1 MDLLEITDWNS
12 ATAKNRLS
20 VLSRPSISRS
30 EDLNFKIKEIINN
43 VHFAGDEALK
53 EMTIKYKNII
63 LEKIKNDGSL
73 TDKSLSKALA
83 KDGYLISDD
92 LFNKTLLDLEIMGLI
107 NVSWITKNTRRVE
120 TVTGQIEDEVEIQNK
135 KMLEK
140 DYEASFPKANGTSS

>member
-1 MDLLEITDWNS
+1 
-12 ATAKNRLS
+12 
-20 VLSRPSISRS
+20 
-30 EDLNFKIKEIINN
+30 
-43 VHFAGDEALK
+43 
-53 EMTIKYKNII
+53 MTIKYKNII
-63 LEKIKNDGSL
+63 LEKIKDDGSL
-73 TDKSLSKALA
+73 TDKSLSKSLA

-120 TVTGQIEDEVEIQNK
+120 TITGQIEDEVEIQNK

>member
-1 MDLLEITDWNS
+1 
-12 ATAKNRLS
+12 
-20 VLSRPSISRS
+20 
-30 EDLNFKIKEIINN
+30 
-43 VHFAGDEALK
+43 
-53 EMTIKYKNII
+53 MTIKYKNII

-120 TVTGQIEDEVEIQNK
+120 TVTGQLEDEVEIQNK

>member
-1 MDLLEITDWNS
+1 
-12 ATAKNRLS
+12 
-20 VLSRPSISRS
+20 
-30 EDLNFKIKEIINN
+30 
-43 VHFAGDEALK
+43 
-53 EMTIKYKNII
+53 MTIKYKNII

-120 TVTGQIEDEVEIQNK
+120 TITGQIEDEVEIQNK

-140 DYEASFPKANGTSS
+140 DYEASFPKANNTSG

>member
-1 MDLLEITDWNS
+1 
-12 ATAKNRLS
+12 
-20 VLSRPSISRS
+20 
-30 EDLNFKIKEIINN
+30 
-43 VHFAGDEALK
+43 
-53 EMTIKYKNII
+53 MTIKYKNII
-63 LEKIKNDGSL
+63 LEKINNDGSL

-140 DYEASFPKANGTSS
+140 DYEASFPKANGTSD

>member
-1 MDLLEITDWNS
+1 
-12 ATAKNRLS
+12 
-20 VLSRPSISRS
+20 
-30 EDLNFKIKEIINN
+30 
-43 VHFAGDEALK
+43 
-53 EMTIKYKNII
+53 MTIKYKNII

-73 TDKSLSKALA
+73 TDKSLSKSLA

-120 TVTGQIEDEVEIQNK
+120 TITGQIEDEVEIQNK

-140 DYEASFPKANGTSS
+140 DYEASFPKANDTSS

>member
-1 MDLLEITDWNS
+1 
-12 ATAKNRLS
+12 
-20 VLSRPSISRS
+20 
-30 EDLNFKIKEIINN
+30 
-43 VHFAGDEALK
+43 
-53 EMTIKYKNII
+53 MTIKYKNII

-120 TVTGQIEDEVEIQNK
+120 TVIEQIEDEVEIQNK
-135 KMLEK
+135 KKLEK
-140 DYEASFPKANGTSS
+140 DYEASFPKANGTSD

>member
-1 MDLLEITDWNS
+1 
-12 ATAKNRLS
+12 
-20 VLSRPSISRS
+20 
-30 EDLNFKIKEIINN
+30 
-43 VHFAGDEALK
+43 
-53 EMTIKYKNII
+53 MTIKYKNII
-63 LEKIKNDGSL
+63 LEKIEDDGSL
-73 TDKSLSKALA
+73 TDKSLSKSLS

>member
-1 MDLLEITDWNS
+1 
-12 ATAKNRLS
+12 
-20 VLSRPSISRS
+20 
-30 EDLNFKIKEIINN
+30 
-43 VHFAGDEALK
+43 
-53 EMTIKYKNII
+53 MTIKYKNII
-63 LEKIKNDGSL
+63 LEKIKNVGSL

-120 TVTGQIEDEVEIQNK
+120 TITGQIEDEVEIQNK

>member
-1 MDLLEITDWNS
+1 
-12 ATAKNRLS
+12 
-20 VLSRPSISRS
+20 
-30 EDLNFKIKEIINN
+30 
-43 VHFAGDEALK
+43 
-53 EMTIKYKNII
+53 MTIKYKNII

-140 DYEASFPKANGTSS
+140 DYEASFPKANNTSG

>member
-1 MDLLEITDWNS
+1 
-12 ATAKNRLS
+12 
-20 VLSRPSISRS
+20 
-30 EDLNFKIKEIINN
+30 
-43 VHFAGDEALK
+43 
-53 EMTIKYKNII
+53 MTIKYKNII
-63 LEKIKNDGSL
+63 LEKIKNDGSI

>member
-1 MDLLEITDWNS
+1 
-12 ATAKNRLS
+12 
-20 VLSRPSISRS
+20 
-30 EDLNFKIKEIINN
+30 
-43 VHFAGDEALK
+43 
-53 EMTIKYKNII
+53 MTIKYKNII
-63 LEKIKNDGSL
+63 LEKINNDGSL

>member
-1 MDLLEITDWNS
+1 
-12 ATAKNRLS
+12 
-20 VLSRPSISRS
+20 
-30 EDLNFKIKEIINN
+30 
-43 VHFAGDEALK
+43 
-53 EMTIKYKNII
+53 MTIKYKNII

>member
-1 MDLLEITDWNS
+1 
-12 ATAKNRLS
+12 
-20 VLSRPSISRS
+20 
-30 EDLNFKIKEIINN
+30 
-43 VHFAGDEALK
+43 
-53 EMTIKYKNII
+53 MTIKYKNII

-140 DYEASFPKANGTSS
+140 DYEASFPKANGTSN

>member
-1 MDLLEITDWNS
+1 
-12 ATAKNRLS
+12 
-20 VLSRPSISRS
+20 
-30 EDLNFKIKEIINN
+30 
-43 VHFAGDEALK
+43 
-53 EMTIKYKNII
+53 MTIKYKNII

-92 LFNKTLLDLEIMGLI
+92 LFNKTLLDLEIMGLVH
-107 NVSWITKNTRRVE
+107 VSWITKNTRRVE
-120 TVTGQIEDEVEIQNK
+120 TVIEQIEDEVEIQNK

>member
-1 MDLLEITDWNS
+1 
-12 ATAKNRLS
+12 
-20 VLSRPSISRS
+20 
-30 EDLNFKIKEIINN
+30 
-43 VHFAGDEALK
+43 
-53 EMTIKYKNII
+53 MTIKYKNIF
-63 LEKIKNDGSL
+63 LEKIEDDGSL
-73 TDKSLSKALA
+73 TDKSLSKSLS

>member
-1 MDLLEITDWNS
+1 
-12 ATAKNRLS
+12 
-20 VLSRPSISRS
+20 
-30 EDLNFKIKEIINN
+30 
-43 VHFAGDEALK
+43 
-53 EMTIKYKNII
+53 MTIKYKNII

-92 LFNKTLLDLEIMGLI
+92 LFNKTLLDLEIMGLV

>member
-1 MDLLEITDWNS
+1 
-12 ATAKNRLS
+12 
-20 VLSRPSISRS
+20 
-30 EDLNFKIKEIINN
+30 
-43 VHFAGDEALK
+43 
-53 EMTIKYKNII
+53 MTIKYKNII
-63 LEKIKNDGSL
+63 LEKIKDDGSL
-73 TDKSLSKALA
+73 TDKSLSKSLT

>member
-1 MDLLEITDWNS
+1 
-12 ATAKNRLS
+12 
-20 VLSRPSISRS
+20 
-30 EDLNFKIKEIINN
+30 
-43 VHFAGDEALK
+43 
-53 EMTIKYKNII
+53 MTIKYKNII

-120 TVTGQIEDEVEIQNK
+120 TVIGQIEDEVEIQNK

-140 DYEASFPKANGTSS
+140 DYEASFPKANSTSS

>member
-1 MDLLEITDWNS
+1 
-12 ATAKNRLS
+12 
-20 VLSRPSISRS
+20 
-30 EDLNFKIKEIINN
+30 
-43 VHFAGDEALK
+43 
-53 EMTIKYKNII
+53 MTIKYKNII

-120 TVTGQIEDEVEIQNK
+120 TITVQIEDEVEIQNK

>member
-1 MDLLEITDWNS
+1 
-12 ATAKNRLS
+12 
-20 VLSRPSISRS
+20 
-30 EDLNFKIKEIINN
+30 
-43 VHFAGDEALK
+43 
-53 EMTIKYKNII
+53 MTIKYKNII

-120 TVTGQIEDEVEIQNK
+120 TVTGKIEDEVEIQNK

-140 DYEASFPKANGTSS
+140 DYEASCPNANGASRYNLT

>member
-1 MDLLEITDWNS
+1 
-12 ATAKNRLS
+12 
-20 VLSRPSISRS
+20 
-30 EDLNFKIKEIINN
+30 
-43 VHFAGDEALK
+43 
-53 EMTIKYKNII
+53 MTIKYKNII

-73 TDKSLSKALA
+73 TDKSLSKGLA

-120 TVTGQIEDEVEIQNK
+120 TVIGQIEDEVEIQNK